1 MLLNISYDCITLV
14 VDLDPSSY
22 DKDITYF
29 FILIY
34 TWCAIFLETIQKA
47 PRVLL
52 KT

>member
-1 MLLNISYDCITLV
+1 MLLTISCDCITLV

-22 DKDITYF
+22 DKNNIF